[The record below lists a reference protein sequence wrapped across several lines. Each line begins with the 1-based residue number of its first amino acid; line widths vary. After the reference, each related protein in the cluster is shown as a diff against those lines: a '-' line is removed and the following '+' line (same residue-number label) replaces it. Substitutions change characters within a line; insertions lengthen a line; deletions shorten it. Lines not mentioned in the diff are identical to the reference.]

1 MIFLKKYTTVIF
13 DMDGTLLN
21 TLDDLKASVNYAL
34 EKFDMPQRSMD
45 EIRNF
50 VGNGVLRLMELA
62 VPNGM
67 QNSQFEQAFEVFKEH
82 YSQHCNDTTRPYDGV
97 LELIKDLSEKGYKMA
112 IVSNK
117 YYDAVVELNNLY
129 FGDYIDVAIGEKEGI
144 RKKPAPDTVQ
154 VALSMLD
161 STQEESV
168 YIGDSE
174 VDIQTAKNSGLD
186 CISVLWGFRDIDF
199 LKEQGATVTADT
211 PQKVSQLLK

>member
-1 MIFLKKYTTVIF
+1 MKKYTTVIF

-21 TLDDLKASVNYAL
+21 TLDDLKISVNYAL
-34 EKFDMPQRSMD
+34 EKFNMPQRTLD
-45 EIRNF
+45 EIRQF

-62 VPNGM
+62 VPQGM
-67 QNSQFEQAFEVFKEH
+67 ENPQFNEAFEVFKEH
-82 YSQHCNDTTRPYDGV
+82 YSEHCNDNTGLYDGV
-97 LELIKDLSEKGYKMA
+97 YELVKDLYNKGYKLA

-117 YYDAVVELNNLY
+117 YYDAVVDLNKHY
-129 FGDYIDVAIGEKEGI
+129 FSDYIEVAIGEKEGI

-161 STQEESV
+161 STKEESV

-186 CISVLWGFRDIDF
+186 CISVSWGFRDPDY
-199 LKEQGATVTADT
+199 LKENGATIIVDA
-211 PQKVSQLLK
+211 PEKVSELLA